1 MPGRGLEGAQSIQR
15 RQPGGHPGIS
25 RYMSL
30 YHPKRYKVSFVEG
43 SNRADIGSNRVLQEP
58 KMSTYT
64 HESMINHH
72 APGIL
77 SQIAE
82 TLHVWRQRYRSRR
95 ELAQW
100 SDRELHDV
108 GISWSDVAYEAE
120 KPFWR
125 A

>member
-1 MPGRGLEGAQSIQR
+1 
-15 RQPGGHPGIS
+15 
-25 RYMSL
+25 MSL
-30 YHPKRYKVSFVEG
+30 YHVKRYKVSFVE
-43 SNRADIGSNRVLQEP
+43 SLDEADIRTNRLALET
-58 KMSTYT
+58 KMSTFT

-72 APGIL
+72 ESGIL
-77 SQIAE
+77 SQLAE
-82 TLHVWRQRYRSRR
+82 TVHVWRQRYQARR

-100 SDRELHDV
+100 SDRELHDI

>member
-1 MPGRGLEGAQSIQR
+1 
-15 RQPGGHPGIS
+15 
-25 RYMSL
+25 
-30 YHPKRYKVSFVEG
+30 
-43 SNRADIGSNRVLQEP
+43 
-58 KMSTYT
+58 MSTFT

-72 APGIL
+72 ESGIL
-77 SQIAE
+77 SQVVE

-95 ELAQW
+95 ELANW
-100 SDRELHDV
+100 SERELHDI

>member
-1 MPGRGLEGAQSIQR
+1 
-15 RQPGGHPGIS
+15 
-25 RYMSL
+25 MSL

-43 SNRADIGSNRVLQEP
+43 SDSADIGSNRILQEP

-72 APGIL
+72 EPGL
-77 SQIAE
+77 LTQLAD
-82 TLHVWRQRYRSRR
+82 TLHVWRQRYQARR
-95 ELAQW
+95 ELASW
-100 SDRELHDV
+100 SERELHDI
-108 GISWSDVAYEAE
+108 GISWSDIAYETE

>member
-1 MPGRGLEGAQSIQR
+1 
-15 RQPGGHPGIS
+15 
-25 RYMSL
+25 
-30 YHPKRYKVSFVEG
+30 
-43 SNRADIGSNRVLQEP
+43 
-58 KMSTYT
+58 MSTFT

-72 APGIL
+72 GTGIFNQL
-77 SQIAE
+77 VE

-100 SDRELHDV
+100 SDRELHDI
-108 GISWSDVAYEAE
+108 GISWSDVAHEAE

>member
-1 MPGRGLEGAQSIQR
+1 
-15 RQPGGHPGIS
+15 
-25 RYMSL
+25 
-30 YHPKRYKVSFVEG
+30 
-43 SNRADIGSNRVLQEP
+43 
-58 KMSTYT
+58 MSTYT

-72 APGIL
+72 EPGIL
-77 SQIAE
+77 RQIGE

-100 SDRELHDV
+100 SDRELQDV

>member
-1 MPGRGLEGAQSIQR
+1 MSI
-15 RQPGGHPGIS
+15 
-25 RYMSL
+25 
-30 YHPKRYKVSFVEG
+30 F
-43 SNRADIGSNRVLQEP
+43 
-58 KMSTYT
+58 T

-72 APGIL
+72 EPGFL
-77 SQIAE
+77 SQVAE

-95 ELAQW
+95 ELASW

>member
-1 MPGRGLEGAQSIQR
+1 
-15 RQPGGHPGIS
+15 
-25 RYMSL
+25 
-30 YHPKRYKVSFVEG
+30 
-43 SNRADIGSNRVLQEP
+43 
-58 KMSTYT
+58 MSTYT

-72 APGIL
+72 EPGIL
-77 SQIAE
+77 SQIG
-82 TLHVWRQRYRSRR
+82 RDPPC
-95 ELAQW
+95 LAAALPVAPRTGQW